1 MFIIEM
7 EEEST
12 TWMLILGY
20 LFVDRV
26 MTKFTGNQYG
36 LGRRD
41 I

>member
-7 EEEST
+7 EEENT
-12 TWMLILGY
+12 TWMSALGY
-20 LFVDRV
+20 LFVGRV

-36 LGRRD
+36 LGRKD